1 MIDRYKFF
9 HGAALLSISQ
19 ATRKPIAIE
28 SLQGAY
34 ENNAYVINNSAGLY
48 IKHSTARLS
57 PWTFTFHK
65 KHQDTIKELKDIYGR
80 AILLLVCNSD
90 GIVGLDFDELKEVLD
105 HNHTE
110 VEWIRVARTKG
121 SLYKVTGS
129 DGTLKLKVGME
140 DYKNKALGWQGI
152 VGECNSLERQA

>member
-1 MIDRYKFF
+1 MIDQYKFF

-19 ATRKPIAIE
+19 ASRKPIAIE
-28 SLQGAY
+28 SFQKKHS
-34 ENNAYVINNSAGLY
+34 YVINNSVGLY
-48 IKHSTARLS
+48 IKHSAARLS
-57 PWTFTFHK
+57 PWNFTFLK
-65 KHQDTIKELKDIYGR
+65 EHQDTIKELKDIYGR